1 MSLHF
6 VLGASGTGKSQSTYE
21 WMIKESMAHP
31 DVQYILLV
39 PDQYTMQ
46 LQKQI
51 VLMHPGHAIFNIDI
65 LSFSRLYHKVM
76 EELGG
81 DERTPLDDTGKN
93 LILRKLASN
102 MKDDLPV
109 LGSLLERQGYISE
122 VKGII
127 SEMQQYGISPEGMN
141 ELISGSESRRGLQ
154 ARLEDIQKLYK
165 AYLDYQKEDYR
176 TSESMYPILSKRLK
190 ESSIF
195 ENAVVFMDGFTGFT
209 PVQMPLVEEI
219 ILRAKE
225 TYMVFTL
232 DEDPKGITEE
242 QQLFYT
248 TAKSVQDLENFA
260 MRAGVNVAPYIWYKE
275 PLRFAHNE
283 ALVHFEKNLFRPLS
297 KPYTNETNAISI
309 WQASKPRQESFWLA
323 GEVKRLLREEG
334 YQHRDIAVICANMD
348 AYANHLKEAFG
359 QMQISSF
366 LDAASS
372 MLHNPA
378 MELVQGLLDLLE
390 QDFSFAGVMRYLRSG
405 FSSITR
411 EEADFLELYFTETGI
426 RGKSAFS
433 RPFARKA
440 KDYPL
445 DKINALREKLMQ
457 ELEPCLFSKK
467 QTVFYYIEHLY
478 TFLTNLSVEDKLEA
492 YAVSFEERGALADA
506 RAYRQI
512 YRKLMDLLNQMVALM
527 GDEILSL
534 EQFAE
539 ILRAGFAELQI
550 GFIPATADQVLVGD
564 LERTRLDHIKVLF
577 VLGVNDANIP
587 GTNQPGGMISDME
600 REYLARTGVELAPSR
615 RQLQFRQRFYLYQQM
630 TKASDKL
637 YLSYALVDNS
647 EKELRPSYFIRT
659 VSQIFPEV
667 KVKEISQGLLAE
679 HPSELLSQFV
689 SLANAYMNDM
699 LSEEQTIQFYT
710 MLTAL
715 KEYAD
720 PDVLERV
727 LFGLATYGMRRLA
740 SLESEIAKGLYGT
753 ILYGSVSRLEQFATC
768 PYAHF
773 LKYGLGLREP
783 KEYVLESADL
793 GTIFHDVLYGF
804 AADLKKD
811 GYAWQTFPDAYADRK
826 IEEKLA
832 RLKETYS
839 DELLLDKARNGFA
852 LSRAERILKRSVK
865 TLQQHMK
872 AGAFETYGLEMD
884 FDVSC
889 TWDASDQLLM
899 RLKGRID
906 RLDIATVEDD
916 VYVKIIDYK
925 SGNKQLEL
933 ECVYDG
939 LQMQLIAYM
948 DSAMKLLEE
957 KFPEKKIHPAAMLY
971 YRVADPV
978 VDMDGSENFD
988 ELDTKL
994 SGEQRNRG
1002 IVNSDPEVVRML
1014 DKNAEIQSNVIPIKH
1029 MRDDKISGACSEEE
1043 FGVMRDF
1050 AQKKMHQ
1057 MATDIMEGCIDTAPY
1072 VRSNKEN
1079 GCGYCPYFGVCGFEP
1094 QYHSGREVQ
1103 KLSDEEAI
1111 EKMRYFCERR

>member
-21 WMIKESMAHP
+21 WMIKEAIANP
-31 DVQYILLV
+31 KVQYILLV

-51 VLMHPGHAIFNIDI
+51 VSMHPGHAIFNIDI

-127 SEMQQYGISPEGMN
+127 SEMQQYGISPDGMN

-165 AYLDYQKEDYR
+165 AYIEYQKDDYR

-195 ENAVVFMDGFTGFT
+195 ENAVVIMDGFTGFT

-219 ILRAKE
+219 ILCAKD
-225 TYMVFTL
+225 TFVALTM
-232 DEDPKGITEE
+232 DEEPKGITAE

-248 TAKSVQDLENFA
+248 TAKTVQDLEKFA
-260 MRAGVNVAPYIWYKE
+260 LRVGVTVAPYIWYKE
-275 PLRFAHNE
+275 PLRFADND
-283 ALVHFEKNLFRPLS
+283 ALAHFEKNLFRPLS
-297 KPYTNETNAISI
+297 KPYQGETDAISI
-309 WQASKPRQESFWLA
+309 WQAVKPRQESFWLA
-323 GEVKRLLREEG
+323 REVKRLIREEG

-348 AYANHLKEAFG
+348 TYAGHLKEAFS
-359 QMQISSF
+359 QMDINCF
-366 LDAASS
+366 LDAPGS

-378 MELVQGLLDLLE
+378 MELLQGLLDVLE
-390 QDFSFAGVMRYLRSG
+390 QDFSFMGVMRYLRSG
-405 FSSITR
+405 FSNITR
-411 EEADFLELYFTETGI
+411 EETDFLELYFTETGI

-433 RPFARKA
+433 RPFTRKA

-445 DKINALREKLMQ
+445 DKINVLREKFMQ
-457 ELEPCLFSKK
+457 ELEPCLFTKK
-467 QTVFYYIEHLY
+467 QTISYFVEHVY
-478 TFLTNLSVEDKLEA
+478 VFLTRLSVEDKLEA
-492 YAVSFEERGALADA
+492 YAVEFEQNGAFADA

-512 YRKLMDLLNQMVALM
+512 YRKLMDLLNQMVVLM
-527 GDEILSL
+527 GDEVLSL

-539 ILRAGFAELQI
+539 ILRAGFEELQI
-550 GFIPATADQVLVGD
+550 GFIPVTADQVVIGD
-564 LERTRLDHIKVLF
+564 LERTRLDHVKVLF
-577 VLGVNDANIP
+577 VLGVNDTNIP
-587 GTNQPGGMISDME
+587 GANQPGGMISDME
-600 REYLARTGVELAPSR
+600 REFLARTGVELAPSQ
-615 RQLQFRQRFYLYQQM
+615 RQLQFRQRFYLYQQL

-637 YLSYALVDNS
+637 YLSYAMVDNA

-659 VSQIFPEV
+659 VSQMFPQI
-667 KVKEISQGLLAE
+667 KAQEISKELLAE
-679 HPSELLSQFV
+679 HPTELLSQFV
-689 SLANAYMNDM
+689 SYANAYMNDM
-699 LSEEQTIQFYT
+699 LSEEEIIRFYT

-715 KEYAD
+715 KEYIE

-727 LFGLATYGMRRLA
+727 LFGLATYGMRKFA
-740 SLESEIAKGLYGT
+740 KLENEIAKSLYGT

-793 GTIFHDVLYGF
+793 GTIFHDVLAGF
-804 AADLKKD
+804 ATDLKKD
-811 GYAWQTFPDAYADRK
+811 GYDWKTFPSTYGDQK

-832 RLKETYS
+832 ILKETYS

-865 TLQQHMK
+865 TLQQHMQ

-889 TWDASDQLLM
+889 TWDASEELLM

-939 LQMQLIAYM
+939 LQMQLVAYM

-988 ELDTKL
+988 ELDSKL
-994 SGEQRNRG
+994 SSEQCNRG
-1002 IVNSDPEVVRML
+1002 IVNSDPAVVRML
-1014 DKNAEIQSNVIPIKH
+1014 DKYAETKSNVIPIKYTKE
-1029 MRDDKISGACSEEE
+1029 DKVSGACSEEE
-1043 FGVMRDF
+1043 FNIMRDF
-1050 AQKKMHQ
+1050 AQKKMHE
-1057 MATDIMEGCIDTAPY
+1057 MATDIMEGRIDTAPY
-1072 VRSNKEN
+1072 VRGNKES
-1079 GCGYCPYFGVCGFEP
+1079 GCTYCPYFGVCRFEP
-1094 QYHSGREVQ
+1094 QYHSGHEVE

-1111 EKMRYFCERR
+1111 ERMRYFCERR